1 MPLSLRVILALQVP
15 ICTRAASLSLKELE
29 TLQIYL
35 QYPRCSHLPT
45 HRSHHP
51 LAHTTLPGTR
61 ESTHNKRPG
70 PATPRR
76 RLGPRSAASF
86 NNDKPLAQLLG
97 PGSPSPL
104 TTWRNAAHLRPP
116 PRVRLPVLSPRA
128 QLPILSAT
136 PRFKPGVT
144 RQKRQVPAAP
154 GRPHAPPAA
163 RPGPARRSE
172 PFEER
177 RAGRRRAEGAPAL
190 PSAPLPPSRPCPQL
204 LPRRRRATHRS
215 AKRRRRGSLWPC
227 AGLPPGAVLAGL
239 GAAGA
244 AGRRRGRA
252 GLRRLRARGSRLQ
265 PLVRGCASAGP
276 H

>member
-1 MPLSLRVILALQVP
+1 MNETFHLLHLLQAPPCHIQQRVRANPVCKSSLFWRAMPGCECAPNRSKMPLSLRVILALQVP
-15 ICTRAASLSLKELE
+15 ICTRAASLSLKELK
-29 TLQIYL
+29 TLQMYL
-35 QYPRCSHLPT
+35 QHPRCSHLPT

-104 TTWRNAAHLRPP
+104 KTWRNAAHLRPP

-163 RPGPARRSE
+163 WAGQAVRAFRGTAGGAA
-172 PFEER
+172 
-177 RAGRRRAEGAPAL
+177 AGRGGARSALGAPA
-190 PSAPLPPSRPCPQL
+190 P
-204 LPRRRRATHRS
+204 
-215 AKRRRRGSLWPC
+215 
-227 AGLPPGAVLAGL
+227 
-239 GAAGA
+239 
-244 AGRRRGRA
+244 
-252 GLRRLRARGSRLQ
+252 
-265 PLVRGCASAGP
+265 
-276 H
+276 